1 MNDLLFVSFDK
12 DECRNETGIC
22 IGRKNKD
29 ESHSILKMALDKEA
43 DYLYALLTNQEEKA
57 ISISDIEQIKADI
70 KNISETESITDGI
83 TSYGVQHRTGASV
96 KNEILKLIDHHIKEY
111 TE

>member
-1 MNDLLFVSFDK
+1 MNDLLFVSFNK

-57 ISISDIEQIKADI
+57 IPISVIEQIKKEILNKENYSSGSELYMNGELIDADI
-70 KNISETESITDGI
+70 SV
-83 TSYGVQHRTGASV
+83 GVV
-96 KNEILKLIDHHIKEY
+96 LEIIDKHIMEYKL
-111 TE
+111 